1 MSDTLKNHEVDNWYQ
16 ELIDITLSENSY
28 KERYKRLQDF
38 YTRFLRSLVD
48 SGVGYNSQYTLF
60 DFVARRYSF
69 PSKLRMELNG
79 LRITLS
85 KSSLLS
91 EDELRLRFLYDPL
104 VLNGLIRVT
113 RGEALSEELRNK
125 IADLNREAQSRTNHH
140 YSGVSGSL
148 EPSLTYDHS
157 KIEVATPHQ
166 TDAYN
171 ETRGTVI
178 ARELRVRV
186 ESIYNDKLSVS
197 FEGEITHDLF
207 KDIFEITWKYG
218 EEVSPFDSVVSELW
232 IGAVVN
238 LVNVRQKKG
247 SAYLVD
253 YIVFEPDYLIDISS
267 LAECFQSYTSS
278 PAFYFLNRLKE
289 SVNSMPI
296 RLGNVVNTL
305 FDELVCESASNKI
318 TVKDLWSR
326 IFNESPIEFTAC
338 PDLQTDEQSKIF
350 FKEVGDQFN
359 HLANVTRNILHAK
372 DYGVDLNK
380 AYVEPSV
387 ICPAFGLQGRLDFL
401 VIDEVVSGKFTN
413 QRAVIIELKSGKPP
427 FGDIKGEAIGENHAA
442 QLALY
447 RLVIEQNLGIDYRNI
462 TNYILYSKPENK
474 NLRMITFPLVR
485 LQKLIA
491 VRNSIV
497 TADHRLLS
505 SDPKTLINDHYGIL
519 KSLLEV
525 LSSNPSKLVMQ
536 YILPGILGVYSKLAR
551 LDGYE
556 RAYFSLFYQFI
567 ARESYISKCSDLHT
581 ELSRSQSSL
590 WLNGRDLKE
599 DSGELLTN
607 LKVIKADEEDPLIIC
622 FTYERK
628 NPDEISNFRDGDIVL
643 LYNQSEIGS
652 SVMNEIVFKGSIKEI
667 SENRVSVKLRYKQ
680 KRDDLFAV
688 GRVFTLERDF
698 MDHSFNLMYR
708 GLFSF
713 ISSPHV
719 KMRELF
725 LGLRKPEYDE
735 RIQLIT
741 NPEPELKMIVE
752 QSIRNLDYYLLE
764 GPPGT
769 GKTSRAMRAIIKE
782 YSESDKNIL
791 LLAYTNRAVDE
802 ICQVLNDEG
811 GLGLSYIRIGSSLSS
826 SETSQLRLIDK
837 VISDCKNRSEVKKVI
852 TDQKIYVGTVA
863 SIAGKPDL
871 FLLKSFDVA
880 ILDEAS
886 QVLEPQLLGL
896 ISSKNANG
904 TLSIKRWI
912 MIGDQKQL
920 PAVVIQPKRMTK
932 VEEQDL
938 SEIGLFDCR
947 SSLFE
952 RLLYNVRDK
961 KWSWALGNLTKQ
973 GRMHQVVSD
982 LPNDLFYSGELEV
995 ADKMRQLAKIGKFA
1009 ETPGLTGIM
1018 KLFNKRLL
1026 FFDTLKEEDSGSV
1039 KTSLNEANIVCRLV
1053 NELYNHSIETQLDF
1067 NPEKTVGIIAPYRR
1081 QIALIRNKLYESG
1094 FKYASRITIDTI
1106 ERFQGSQRE
1115 VIIYSMCLNNLSQIN
1130 ALSEERV
1137 KLIGE
1142 ELEIDRKLN
1151 VALTRAQEYMIIVG
1165 NATLMRRDPI
1175 LNQVV
1180 NHYQDKGGY
1189 YTFEEVRRLFLS

>member
-1 MSDTLKNHEVDNWYQ
+1 MLNTLNNPEVDKWYQ
-16 ELIDITLSENSY
+16 ELIDIYHSENSY

-38 YTRFLRSLVD
+38 YIRFLRSLVD
-48 SGVGYNSQYTLF
+48 SAVGYNSQYTLF
-60 DFVARRYSF
+60 DYVAKRYSF
-69 PSKLRMELNG
+69 FTKLRVRLNA
-79 LRITLS
+79 LRAILI
-85 KSSLLS
+85 KSSSFS
-91 EDELRLRFLYDPL
+91 EDELRSRFLFSVS
-104 VLNGLIRVT
+104 VLIELLQVT
-113 RGEALSEELRNK
+113 RGEAISEELRTRVANLSLSSQ
-125 IADLNREAQSRTNHH
+125 DLVNEFYNEER
-140 YSGVSGSL
+140 GSL
-148 EPSLTYDHS
+148 EPTEVYNHS
-157 KIEVATPHQ
+157 KAEVARVNLN
-166 TDAYN
+166 DAYN
-171 ETRGTVI
+171 ETRGSVV

-186 ESIYNDKLSVS
+186 DSVYKDKLSVS
-197 FEGEITHDLF
+197 LEGDTNLDQFDDLF
-207 KDIFEITWKYG
+207 EVTWKYG
-218 EEVSPFDSVVSELW
+218 EEGSPFDSVVSELW
-232 IGAVVN
+232 TGAVIN

-253 YIVFEPDYLIDISS
+253 YLVVEPDYLIDISS

-305 FDELVCESASNKI
+305 FDELVCENASNRI
-318 TVKDLWSR
+318 TVKALWSR
-326 IFNESPIEFTAC
+326 IFNDSPIEFTAC
-338 PDLQTDEQSKIF
+338 PDLQTDEQSKVF
-350 FKEVGDQFN
+350 FREVEDQFN
-359 HLANVTRNILHAK
+359 HLANVTRNLLHGK
-372 DYGVDLNK
+372 DYGVDLSK

-401 VIDEVVSGKFTN
+401 VIDEVAIGKFNN

-427 FGDIKGEAIGENHAA
+427 FGDTKGEAIGENHAA

-447 RLVIEQNLGIDYRNI
+447 RLVTEQNLGIDYRNI
-462 TNYILYSKPENK
+462 TNYILYSKPESK
-474 NLRMITFPLVR
+474 NLRMISFSLVR

-497 TADHRLLS
+497 TADHRLLN
-505 SDPKTLINDHYGIL
+505 SDPKTLINEHFGIV

-525 LSSNPSKLVMQ
+525 LSSNPSKLVIQ
-536 YILPGILGVYSKLAR
+536 YILPGILGVYSKLTR
-551 LDGYE
+551 LNSFE
-556 RAYFSLFYQFI
+556 RVYFSQFYQFI
-567 ARESYISKCSDLHT
+567 ARESYLSKCSDIHS

-590 WLNGRDLKE
+590 WLNHKDIKE

-607 LKVIKADEEDPLIIC
+607 LRVIKTNDQDPLTIS
-622 FTYERK
+622 FTYEMKRA
-628 NPDEISNFRDGDIVL
+628 DEISNFRDGDIIL
-643 LYNQSEIGS
+643 LYHQSEIGS

-680 KRDDLFAV
+680 KRDDLFAE
-688 GRVFTLERDF
+688 GRLFTMERDF

-713 ISSPHV
+713 ISSPQV
-719 KMRELF
+719 RMRELF

-735 RIQLIT
+735 SVQLTT
-741 NPEPELKMIVE
+741 NPEPGLRMIVE
-752 QSIRNLDYYLLE
+752 QSVRNRDYYLLE

-826 SETSQLRLIDK
+826 SEASQSRLIDS
-837 VISDCKNRSEVKKVI
+837 VIASCKSRIEVKKMI
-852 TDQKIYVGTVA
+852 TNQKIYVGTVA
-863 SIAGKPDL
+863 SISGKPDL

-896 ISSKNANG
+896 ISSKNGAGN
-904 TLSIKRWI
+904 LSIMKWI

-920 PAVVIQPKRMTK
+920 PAVVIQPKTMTK
-932 VEEQDL
+932 VEDAEL

-952 RLLYNVRDK
+952 RLLYNVRNR

-973 GRMHQVVSD
+973 GRMHQIVSD
-982 LPNDLFYSGELEV
+982 LPNGLFYSGELEV
-995 ADKMRQLAKIGKFA
+995 ADEIRQSATVGRY
-1009 ETPGLTGIM
+1009 TDTSGLTGIIQ
-1018 KLFNKRLL
+1018 LFRNRLL
-1026 FFDTLKEEDSGSV
+1026 FFDSLREEESGSV
-1039 KTSLNEANIVCRLV
+1039 KTSLNEAKIVCRLV
-1053 NELYNHSIETQLDF
+1053 NELYNYSIENQLSFD
-1067 NPEKTVGIIAPYRR
+1067 PEKTVGIIAPYRR

-1094 FKYASRITIDTI
+1094 FKYAREITIDTI

-1142 ELEIDRKLN
+1142 KLEIDRKLN
-1151 VALTRAQEYMIIVG
+1151 VALTRAQEYMVIVG
-1165 NATLMRRDPI
+1165 NASLMRRDSI
-1175 LNQVV
+1175 LNEVV
-1180 NHYQDKGGY
+1180 NHYRENGGFY
-1189 YTFEEVRRLFLS
+1189 KFEEVRRLFLS